1 MPKNRQKRGRKSNK
15 TSTDSTIINSHK
27 STGSITNVVRSDLTS
42 KKQNMQL
49 IARPPRNFF
58 TQTFWSEFSFDT
70 NLAINSITVG
80 EFNIAFVA
88 SAFSGASAMLG
99 VFDQYCIYSVV
110 ATYALIQSA
119 DTAVRIYT
127 ALDYD
132 STSNIGKSG
141 IQAYS
146 TFNATLL
153 NSTDSLVRFVKP
165 CIAPTVSNTTP
176 LDQSAMV
183 ARSWLDSA
191 YPSIPHYGLR
201 TVIDIGSTSI
211 TTAITVS
218 YTAVMG
224 FRNSI

>member
-1 MPKNRQKRGRKSNK
+1 
-15 TSTDSTIINSHK
+15 
-27 STGSITNVVRSDLTS
+27 
-42 KKQNMQL
+42 MQL

-58 TQTFWSEFSFDT
+58 TQTFWCEFSFDT
-70 NLAINSITVG
+70 NLAINAVTVG

-88 SAFSGASAMLG
+88 SAFSGGSYMLAA
-99 VFDQYCIYSVV
+99 FDQYCIYSVV

-132 STSNIGKSG
+132 STSNIGKVG
-141 IQAYS
+141 IQAFS

-183 ARSWLDSA
+183 ARCWLDTA
-191 YPSIPHYGLR
+191 YPNIPHYGLR

-211 TTAITVS
+211 ATAITVS
-218 YTAVMG
+218 YTAVFG